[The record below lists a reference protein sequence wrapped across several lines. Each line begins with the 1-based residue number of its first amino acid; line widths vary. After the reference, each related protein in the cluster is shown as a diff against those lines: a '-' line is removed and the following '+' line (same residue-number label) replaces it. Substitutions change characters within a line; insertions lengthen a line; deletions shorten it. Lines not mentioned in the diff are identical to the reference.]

1 MVDRTKSFLS
11 CVSLSSVLALGACG
25 LNDEQTARF
34 SEASNAELSTALA
47 AVTLVE
53 QATILVPI
61 LAAFDS
67 LFSENNCPEI
77 TPTSIVGNGCEIAG
91 EVRYDGSIELGPTLA
106 SQFASMTFREFR
118 RTDAELSS
126 FYMDGTVAFAQEGDE
141 VLRYDLD
148 MVLERQ
154 AGFAANVYR
163 AEVDASA
170 TCQVWGEASARC
182 TLDAGAAHIDN
193 LGGFTLEGAH
203 SLGDVSDLPE
213 GSSALD
219 VTLHGAETMRMK
231 FDAATGCIA
240 YTIEDGE
247 PQQHCGR

>member
-34 SEASNAELSTALA
+34 SEASNVELSTAVA

-53 QATILVPI
+53 QAAILVPI
-61 LAAFDS
+61 VVAFDS

-77 TPTSIVGNGCEIAG
+77 TLTSIIGNGCELPDG
-91 EVRYDGSIELGPTLA
+91 GRYDGSIELGPTLA
-106 SQFASMTFREFR
+106 SQFASMTFHEFR

-126 FYMDGTVAFAQEGDE
+126 FYMDGTVAFAQESE
-141 VLRYDLD
+141 ELRYDLD
-148 MVLERQ
+148 MVFERQ

-163 AEVDASA
+163 AEVETSA
-170 TCQVWGEASARC
+170 TCQVLGEASARC
-182 TLDAGAAHIDN
+182 TLDAGSARIDN
-193 LGGFTLEGAH
+193 LGGFTFEGIH
-203 SLGDVSDLPE
+203 SLGDVSALPE
-213 GSSALD
+213 GSSPLD
-219 VTLHGAETMRMK
+219 VTLHGAEAMHMK

-247 PQQHCGR
+247 PQQHCSR